1 MLYLHALDCRDL
13 SLFYLFFAFFSK
25 QTIKIDFCIVFLIF
39 FSSYLI
45 VMENLLLL
53 IHIGSWRD
61 LFLIYLACFFF
72 IFYDLMNCCH
82 ILKTYINAIFWIYCD
97 CFAHWQ
103 YNLSIWSKRNL
114 TSFSDSP
121 WPIWTGS
128 YWKSSSI
135 ISSVSLPIII
145 SVLSLLECIRRI
157 PLLTI
162 GDMKSIFIVRWNF
175 HEPNYLRSSAI

>member
-1 MLYLHALDCRDL
+1 MYSFFDFFFQLFDCDGKFTPPHSYWVMKGSIFDIL
-13 SLFYLFFAFFSK
+13 GMLFFH
-25 QTIKIDFCIVFLIF
+25 FLWLNELLSHIENIYQCYF
-39 FSSYLI
+39 L
-45 VMENLLLL
+45 NLL
-53 IHIGSWRD
+53 W
-61 LFLIYLACFFF
+61 LF
-72 IFYDLMNCCH
+72 
-82 ILKTYINAIFWIYCD
+82 
-97 CFAHWQ
+97 
-103 YNLSIWSKRNL
+103 
-114 TSFSDSP
+114 
-121 WPIWTGS
+121 WTGS